1 LILVTN
7 RQTHNGTKKPMSFN
21 MPEFVFPGALLSCK
35 LQMLS
40 KINSHAKAKLASRP
54 NTRQKPRENFALGFC
69 LV

>member
-1 LILVTN
+1 
-7 RQTHNGTKKPMSFN
+7 MSFN